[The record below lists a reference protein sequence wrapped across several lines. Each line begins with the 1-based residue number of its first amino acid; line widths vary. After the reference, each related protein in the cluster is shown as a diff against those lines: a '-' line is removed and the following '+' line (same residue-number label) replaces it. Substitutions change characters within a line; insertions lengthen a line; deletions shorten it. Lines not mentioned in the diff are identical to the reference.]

1 LKEKDVPYMQRT
13 RDYYRAQGYTSDYQ
27 WAHHG
32 ETDFSKLKKPLN
44 KSRVT
49 VITTAMPDNS
59 ASKKMREVTISSC
72 LPPPNS
78 MFTDELSW
86 DKENTHT
93 RDVPSFLPI
102 KQLTAL
108 ANKGKIGSLSSR
120 FFSLPTE
127 YSQRNTNEIDAPLI
141 LKECRKD
148 KVDLALLV
156 PL

>member
-1 LKEKDVPYMQRT
+1 MKDKDVPYMQRT
-13 RDYYRAQGYTSDYQ
+13 RDYYRAQGYSSDYQ
-27 WAHHG
+27 WAHHK
-32 ETDFSKLKKPLN
+32 EADFAKLKKPLN
-44 KSRVT
+44 KSRIA

-59 ASKKMREVTISSC
+59 AGKKTREVAITPC
-72 LPPPNS
+72 LPPPIS

-93 RDVPSFLPI
+93 LDVPSFLPI
-102 KQLTAL
+102 EQLSAL
-108 ANKGKIGSLSSR
+108 ANKGEIGSLSPH
-120 FFSLPTE
+120 FFSVPTE

-141 LKECRKD
+141 LKQCRKD